1 MEYARRWLLINRGYT
16 FADVPMAYDI
26 MDLEK
31 VTIQTG
37 ERRGDTLP
45 LRACRNG
52 GRVLPEE
59 GSMLI
64 WDRAYGGTGHVA
76 IVIEVTPAYVKIAEQ
91 NFDDLQWAE
100 STDYSRELK
109 ATLGG
114 DGAYTVHDSFPLLG
128 WMVLPHVQDPTPA

>member
-1 MEYARRWLLINRGYT
+1 
-16 FADVPMAYDI
+16 
-26 MDLEK
+26 
-31 VTIQTG
+31 
-37 ERRGDTLP
+37 
-45 LRACRNG
+45 
-52 GRVLPEE
+52 
-59 GSMLI
+59 MLI

-91 NFDDLQWAE
+91 NFDDFQWAE

-109 ATLGG
+109 ATLCG